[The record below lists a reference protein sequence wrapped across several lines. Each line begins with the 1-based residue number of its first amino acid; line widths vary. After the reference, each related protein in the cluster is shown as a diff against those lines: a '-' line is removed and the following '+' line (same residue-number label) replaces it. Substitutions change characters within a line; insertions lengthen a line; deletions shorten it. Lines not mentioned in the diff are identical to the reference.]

1 MILGTLRILPPPGRR
16 VEVLQILRSIQG
28 PVAAQPGCGSCRI
41 YEEEGPEAAIVLLE
55 QWESKAAL
63 EAHLRSDA
71 YRRILGA
78 LELSSAPPEVRFD
91 SVTESEGMELIERI
105 RSPGRTT
112 HRGRRGGE
120 DDAGPTATRRLDV
133 TVPEGEKKR

>member
-16 VEVLQILRSIQG
+16 LQVLQILRSIQG

-71 YRRILGA
+71 YRSILGA

-105 RSPGRTT
+105 RSQSHTT
-112 HRGRRGGE
+112 RRGRRGAQ
-120 DDAGPTATRRLDV
+120 DDADATATRPLDA
-133 TVPEGEKKR
+133 TVPKVEKT

>member
-16 VEVLQILRSIQG
+16 LQVLQILRSIQG

-71 YRRILGA
+71 YRSILGA
-78 LELSSAPPEVRFD
+78 LELSSAPPEIRFD
-91 SVTESEGMELIERI
+91 SVAESEGMELIERI
-105 RSPGRTT
+105 RNPGQAT
-112 HRGRRGGE
+112 HRRRRGGE
-120 DDAGPTATRRLDV
+120 EDADPTATRRLDV
-133 TVPEGEKKR
+133 TVPKGEKKR